1 MRVALDGMPPDDAFL
16 RDLQSRDVEHVHD
29 DADVAL
35 LGVEDR
41 DGLAR
46 IAQMWKRVTPAVGA
60 ALWIVYPKGV
70 RAVTQQ
76 DVREAGLAAGLVDVK
91 VVRFSDTHTA
101 LRFVARRAP
110 R

>member
-1 MRVALDGMPPDDAFL
+1 MRVAVDGVDDGALL
-16 RDLQSRDVEHVHD
+16 RDLDSRDVLVVAD
-29 DADVAL
+29 DADIAL

-46 IAQMWKRVTPAVGA
+46 IVQMWKRVTPAPGA

-70 RAVTQQ
+70 RAVTEQ
-76 DVREAGLAAGLVDVK
+76 DVRDAGLAAGLVDVK
-91 VVRFSDTHTA
+91 VVRFSGTHTA